1 MMYDYVIVGGG
12 PTGITLATMLAN
24 TKHKT
29 LLLESEH
36 SLGGNWKID
45 WDQNTNQYMTEH
57 SPKVLFSSNHY
68 FFQLLNQ
75 IGATSHNNTHNI
87 YGKFGNL
94 NIVKSFLKHM
104 SFMDTLKLTSVI
116 MSYFLNPNGFKYYQ
130 SIKKWAHE
138 NHISEKGIGFLKVMA
153 IISSNTYDKVCMGA
167 FIEFAVIDPGIFFDL
182 VYLNRPNDWIKQ
194 AYRYIFS
201 HDNMNIILRTKITS
215 IDDVQGIVRDESGNT
230 YMGKNII
237 LATPLQACYEIIQ
250 RSSRD
255 LKSNWFKSMNS
266 FKRFVDKSTYI
277 GLGFQLHFT
286 EKVTIPSEWCWS
298 CFNDWTVI
306 ILEKSIEQ
314 DMLSRDPKVKCV
326 WSCVVVDLDTKSKRI
341 NKTAN
346 ECDTMDE
353 IIEES
358 IDQINKQRQIPI
370 PKPYKTTYHHNIVRK
385 NNKWDTIN
393 SSYANAVGRV
403 PYQGKKV
410 KNVFMVGPHN
420 LGSLTTI
427 EHAIKSAVIF
437 GNNKRLNHI
446 FKVRSYTLLFVFLSI
461 IMAYISVYLVAH
473 KM

>member
-57 SPKVLFSSNHY
+57 SPKVLFLSNHY
-68 FFQLLNQ
+68 FFQLLQ
-75 IGATSHNNTHNI
+75 KIGATSHNNTHNI

-104 SFMDTLKLTSVI
+104 SFMDTLKLTSVTL
-116 MSYFLNPNGFKYYQ
+116 SYFLNPNGFKYYQ
-130 SIKKWAHE
+130 SIKEWAHE

-237 LATPLQACYEIIQ
+237 LATPLQVCYEIIQ
-250 RSSRD
+250 RSSID